1 MKTQPTYSTEF
12 RIDTANLVI
21 KQGYTI
27 REACDATGVGPTAI
41 RRWVTQLRQEFEG
54 ITPSANAITPE
65 QKRIQE
71 LEAQIKK
78 IEWEK
83 DILKKATALLMQDN
97 IKR

>member
-12 RIDTANLVI
+12 KIDAANLVI
-21 KQGYTI
+21 KQGYTTS
-27 REACDATGVGPTAI
+27 EASKVTGAGLTAI

-54 ITPSANAITPE
+54 ITPSSHAITPE

-78 IEWEK
+78 IE
-83 DILKKATALLMQDN
+83 
-97 IKR
+97 

>member
-27 REACDATGVGPTAI
+27 REACEATGVGPTAI

-83 DILKKATALLMQDN
+83 DILKKTTALLMQDN

>member
-12 RIDTANLVI
+12 KIDAANLVI
-21 KQGYTI
+21 NQGYTI
-27 REACDATGVGPTAI
+27 REACQATGVGPTAM
-41 RRWVTQLRQEFEG
+41 RRWVTQLKQEFEG
-54 ITPSANAITPE
+54 ITPTANAMTPE

-83 DILKKATALLMQDN
+83 DILKKATALLMQDS

>member
-41 RRWVTQLRQEFEG
+41 RRWVIQLKQEFEG

-71 LEAQIKK
+71 L
-78 IEWEK
+78 
-83 DILKKATALLMQDN
+83 
-97 IKR
+97 

>member
-1 MKTQPTYSTEF
+1 MKTQPTCSTEIK
-12 RIDTANLVI
+12 IDTANLVI

-27 REACDATGVGPTAI
+27 REAYDATGVGPTAI
-41 RRWVTQLRQEFEG
+41 RRWVTQLIQEFEG

>member
-41 RRWVTQLRQEFEG
+41 RRWVTQLRQEFE
-54 ITPSANAITPE
+54 
-65 QKRIQE
+65 
-71 LEAQIKK
+71 
-78 IEWEK
+78 
-83 DILKKATALLMQDN
+83 
-97 IKR
+97 

>member
-12 RIDTANLVI
+12 KIDTANLVI

-54 ITPSANAITPE
+54 ITPSANTITPE

-78 IEWEK
+78 IE
-83 DILKKATALLMQDN
+83 
-97 IKR
+97 

>member
-1 MKTQPTYSTEF
+1 MDK
-12 RIDTANLVI
+12 IDQLINVNGI

-41 RRWVTQLRQEFEG
+41 RRWVTQLIQEFEG

-71 LEAQIKK
+71 LEAQIRN
-78 IEWEK
+78 IE
-83 DILKKATALLMQDN
+83 
-97 IKR
+97 

>member
-1 MKTQPTYSTEF
+1 MKTQPTCSTEIK
-12 RIDTANLVI
+12 IDTANLVI

-27 REACDATGVGPTAI
+27 REACDGPTAI
-41 RRWVTQLRQEFEG
+41 RRWVTQLIQEFEG

>member
-12 RIDTANLVI
+12 KIDAANLVI

-27 REACDATGVGPTAI
+27 SEACRATSVGPTAM
-41 RRWVTQLRQEFEG
+41 RRWVIQLKQEFEG

-65 QKRIQE
+65 QRRIQE

-83 DILKKATALLMQDN
+83 DILKKATALLMQDS

>member
-71 LEAQIKK
+71 L
-78 IEWEK
+78 
-83 DILKKATALLMQDN
+83 
-97 IKR
+97 

>member
-1 MKTQPTYSTEF
+1 LTTTKTQPTYSTEF

-71 LEAQIKK
+71 L
-78 IEWEK
+78 
-83 DILKKATALLMQDN
+83 
-97 IKR
+97 

>member
-1 MKTQPTYSTEF
+1 MKTQPTYSTEIK
-12 RIDTANLVI
+12 IDAANLVI
-21 KQGYTI
+21 NQGYTI
-27 REACDATGVGPTAI
+27 REACQATGVGPTAM
-41 RRWVTQLRQEFEG
+41 RRWVTQLKQEFEG
-54 ITPSANAITPE
+54 ITPTANAMTPE

-83 DILKKATALLMQDN
+83 DILKKATALLMQDS

>member
-27 REACDATGVGPTAI
+27 REACEATGVSPTAI

-54 ITPSANAITPE
+54 VTPSANAITPE